1 MTCSAPSAS
10 TSSTDGVGNTISR
23 CSLENCTINNS
34 NLRRC
39 RLTNCVLS
47 NVENAART
55 RAKNSRFSDVILAE
69 RSDIR
74 ESTVQSGSSVHRSD
88 LRQSIAQEKTSLERS
103 TLTGSIASQSR
114 LRKTSLVDCDVAECV
129 ISRSNFKGMILKYG
143 IWKKGVLVGK
153 TGDREPIQMK
163 KGAIPGA
170 TLEREQEISAQELP
184 QELPTCTDIPELD
197 SAPVGPVQ
205 IVELDSNTQE
215 RAIGKLDRRDD
226 DSDVTVESDE
236 FDDDLPP
243 PYESAIEPE
252 TERSDLKMLHE

>member
-55 RAKNSRFSDVILAE
+55 RAKNSQFSDVILAE

-88 LRQSIAQEKTSLERS
+88 LRQSIVQEKTSLERS

-129 ISRSNFKGMILKYG
+129 ISRSYFKGMILKYG

-170 TLEREQEISAQELP
+170 TVSYMHPLQFFNFTREAS
-184 QELPTCTDIPELD
+184 
-197 SAPVGPVQ
+197 
-205 IVELDSNTQE
+205 
-215 RAIGKLDRRDD
+215 
-226 DSDVTVESDE
+226 
-236 FDDDLPP
+236 F
-243 PYESAIEPE
+243 
-252 TERSDLKMLHE
+252 